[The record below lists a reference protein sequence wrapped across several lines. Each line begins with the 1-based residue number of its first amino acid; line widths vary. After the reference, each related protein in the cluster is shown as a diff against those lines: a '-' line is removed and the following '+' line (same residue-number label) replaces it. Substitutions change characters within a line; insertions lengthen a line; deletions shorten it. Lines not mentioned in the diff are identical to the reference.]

1 MREGRMK
8 YFFMASVIFFTSMCR
23 KPYLP
28 AEIKSSNHFLAV
40 DGVINTGANN
50 ATTIVLNHSLNLQDT
65 IANIPE
71 LGATVLIQSENG
83 AAFPLMDTAGNGIYV
98 SAPLN
103 LDPTMKYQL
112 AITTSDGNKY
122 LSALVT
128 PKISPAIDSLTF
140 QVVNDPLT
148 AAQALNIFV
157 NTHDA
162 TNNTRYYR
170 WDYIETYQHQSFF
183 NSSWFIQDG
192 LIYPITDPSQS
203 VYNCWSTGNSQSIL
217 LGTSITLSS
226 DVISQAPIASFAQ
239 NDPRMDVEYS
249 MLVRQYPL
257 DLTAY
262 NYWLTV
268 QKNSQSLGGLF
279 DLQPAQ
285 IRGNIQA
292 ITHPNDPV
300 LGYISAGSIQESR
313 LFISNN
319 ALGWKSN
326 PAVNCPIRIIPTD
339 PVNTLKWD
347 YTDTAYGI
355 YYFNSGNP
363 PTINISY
370 KNCLDCRYQGGT
382 STKPAFWQ

>member
-1 MREGRMK
+1 
-8 YFFMASVIFFTSMCR
+8 MCR

-40 DGVINTGANN
+40 DGVINTGVNSSTSIIIN
-50 ATTIVLNHSLNLQDT
+50 RSLNLQDT
-65 IANIPE
+65 IPNIPE

-83 AAFPLMDTAGNGIYV
+83 AAFPLLDTNASGIYV
-98 SAPLN
+98 SASLS
-103 LDPTMKYQL
+103 LDPTLKYQL
-112 AITTSDGNKY
+112 SITTSDGNKY

-128 PKISPAIDSLTF
+128 PKISPAIDSLTW
-140 QVVNDPLT
+140 QVANDPLT
-148 AAQALNIFV
+148 GNQAINIFV

-162 TNNTRYYR
+162 ANNTHYYR

-183 NSSWFIQDG
+183 DASWYIQNG

-203 VYNCWSTGNSQSIL
+203 VHNCWSSAPSQSIL

-239 NDPRMDVEYS
+239 NDPRMDVKYS
-249 MLVRQYPL
+249 TLVRQYPL
-257 DLTAY
+257 DLNAY

-279 DLQPAQ
+279 DLQPSQ
-285 IRGNIQA
+285 IRGNIQSV
-292 ITHPNDPV
+292 THPNDPV
-300 LGYISAGSIQESR
+300 LGYISAGSIQEQR
-313 LFISNN
+313 LFIDNR
-319 ALGWKSN
+319 AIGWKSN
-326 PAVNCPIRIIPTD
+326 PEVNCPIRIIPTD
-339 PVNTLKWD
+339 PSNTLKWD
-347 YTDTAYGI
+347 YTDTAWGV

-370 KNCLDCRYQGGT
+370 NDCLDCRYQGGT
-382 STKPAFWQ
+382 HVKPAFWQ